1 MCITIQAMLPVILA
15 QHTQKTAWVNSEFE
29 DSILRITDISREKYT
44 RKPLK
49 RVVEIC
55 ISCANTQKS
64 RKFYWDF
71 FLGLVLAI
79 CKREALLRARRESW
93 EYLGNAL
100 RYASS
105 ASSALGSSSGTYS
118 NPSFSAV

>member
-64 RKFYWDF
+64 RKILLGF
-71 FLGLVLAI
+71 FSRP
-79 CKREALLRARRESW
+79 C
-93 EYLGNAL
+93 
-100 RYASS
+100 
-105 ASSALGSSSGTYS
+105 
-118 NPSFSAV
+118 FSDM